1 MCASIAALSHHNA
14 MKLRLALLLSLSLA
28 AAGCTGS
35 TAIEEEAATSSAM
48 SKAVAGT
55 EFQIPTDVVITPA
68 SVPTSVT
75 DEDGMEWIETM
86 FSFAIAMPPRSAT
99 FPIAKETTEA
109 PGVMNRLPAKSYKGT
124 NILAAYEFYWAG
136 GGFQA
141 IVRKDEHTLIFQ
153 KRGTSEGSEEV
164 EGGCEPWTQIG
175 VIEIGANTQV
185 VIDDSHLEAQ
195 GNMVIS
201 CAW

>member
-1 MCASIAALSHHNA
+1 
-14 MKLRLALLLSLSLA
+14 MKLRLAALLSLSLA
-28 AAGCTGS
+28 AAACTGA
-35 TAIEEEAATSSAM
+35 TPVTEEAATSSAM
-48 SKAVAGT
+48 SKGLPGM
-55 EFQIPTDVVITPA
+55 EFQIPKNVAITPVSTA
-68 SVPTSVT
+68 SSAT
-75 DEDGMEWIETM
+75 DEAGFEWVETM